1 MNANIS
7 YSNKRKI
14 NTDKYNED
22 AVKLNTVMGKREVSE
37 EVFKDLAIKFIKKGA
52 TIIGGCCET
61 NPSHISLLS
70 SLKKDFVL

>member
-1 MNANIS
+1 MCI
-7 YSNKRKI
+7 R
-14 NTDKYNED
+14 DR
-22 AVKLNTVMGKREVSE
+22 GKREVSE

-61 NPSHISLLS
+61 SPSHISLLS